1 MSSLQEQLAYLEASS
16 SFYAERLRGVRD
28 SVRSPEDLPLLPFTT
43 KEELREGQRAE
54 PPFGPYLCAPRE
66 RLVRMHVTSGT
77 TGEPVAV
84 GFTQADHEA
93 NSAVGGEAFRI
104 AGVRPDDVIAHCLNY
119 ALYAGGIADHMA
131 LEASGATVV
140 PVGTG
145 QSRRLLELIPR
156 LGITAIFGTLS
167 FPAYLAARA
176 RGLGVDPLAL
186 GLRHIV
192 TAGEP
197 GAGLAAVR
205 AEIEAAWG
213 ASVVD
218 SFGMSDVWSTM
229 GGACEQ
235 GEGLHLTVGDH
246 AVLELVDPDSGE
258 PVELDDGAAGE
269 FVWTHL
275 RRKASPLLRYR
286 SADLGRVWTSPCA
299 CGRTTP
305 RIRIDGRRDDMLRVQ
320 AVNVY
325 PQAIGAILER
335 DTRLGRHCV
344 VAEGDPIVPPLQVYV
359 EAAPD
364 VELDGVA
371 GELEDTLRAR
381 FAVIRLDPGSLPVAE
396 HKTRIV
402 HRTARGDAL
411 PDAVEALRKEIA
423 R

>member
-1 MSSLQEQLAYLEASS
+1 
-16 SFYAERLRGVRD
+16 
-28 SVRSPEDLPLLPFTT
+28 
-43 KEELREGQRAE
+43 
-54 PPFGPYLCAPRE
+54 
-66 RLVRMHVTSGT
+66 
-77 TGEPVAV
+77 
-84 GFTQADHEA
+84 
-93 NSAVGGEAFRI
+93 
-104 AGVRPDDVIAHCLNY
+104 
-119 ALYAGGIADHMA
+119 MA

-167 FPAYLAARA
+167 FPAYLAERA
-176 RGLGVDPLAL
+176 REAGVDPLSL

-218 SFGMSDVWSTM
+218 TFGMSDVWSTM
-229 GGACEQ
+229 AGACEE

-246 AVLELVDPDSGE
+246 AVLELVDPDTGE
-258 PVELDDGAAGE
+258 TVPLEDGATGE
-269 FVWTHL
+269 LVWTHL
-275 RRKASPLLRYR
+275 RREASPLLRYR

-299 CGRTTP
+299 CGRATP

-325 PQAIGAILER
+325 PQAIGAILARSPE
-335 DTRLGRHCV
+335 LGRHCV
-344 VAEGDPIVPPLQVYV
+344 VAEGDPIVPPLRVFV
-359 EAAPD
+359 EGPPGVD
-364 VELDGVA
+364 LDRVTA
-371 GELEDTLRAR
+371 ELEDALRAR
-381 FAVIRLDPGSLPVAE
+381 FAVTRLDPGSLPVAE

-402 HRTARGDAL
+402 HRTARGDELPTAVQAL
-411 PDAVEALRKEIA
+411 TKETA
-423 R
+423 G